1 MTLPKAREKRVRG
14 LDSILRRRPARR
26 HRAPVMGCVASH
38 QGQAGDAGLLRPWN
52 LGRELG
58 VRKNRS
64 KSREQLMDQVAMA
77 LGVYRE
83 GGYDASL

>member
-1 MTLPKAREKRVRG
+1 
-14 LDSILRRRPARR
+14 
-26 HRAPVMGCVASH
+26 MGCAASH

-83 GGYDASL
+83 GGYDASLWWHFCGSLFGSVVTWSPVV